1 MPWSV
6 FICNRCLV
14 HRNLFTC
21 KEFSHAN
28 RYKSPTYR
36 IAVYPDRARQADEPS
51 AETLAHAPV
60 EYVEIGADP
69 EELFY
74 L

>member
-1 MPWSV
+1 MHII
-6 FICNRCLV
+6 F
-14 HRNLFTC
+14 
-21 KEFSHAN
+21 KEFSYAK

-36 IAVYPDRARQADEPS
+36 IAVYPDRARQTDEPS

-69 EELFY
+69 EEHF
-74 L
+74 